1 MREIYIKGRDKPIYF
16 PEDTPEEEIKRVLGD
31 IAKKEAPKGMVE
43 KTVDWFKG
51 GQREDFIPTAF
62 NANLGL
68 PADKSAKLVTLLSTT
83 ASDDRLEMGIKN
95 ILPKATFDKDQYG
108 NLVVTAPVYRDGKET
123 GQFNRFYP
131 NPAGLDTTDVMI
143 GSGAAALASPVAKGL
158 QFLGAPI
165 KKALGGAAIGATE
178 AGLVEGVSSYL
189 TGDDYQFSDLA
200 YGAGG
205 GAAGAKIGELLQFVS
220 RSFKQNP
227 KSVIGEDGLMK
238 PRIKAMLTRAGLNPD
253 QVTKELAQ
261 DFQARVNAGV
271 DPTQAGRLSEAS
283 SLPAPIPLTAGQ
295 VTGSKGTQL
304 FEDLAEKGAYGADA
318 EQVIKEAREKAGQAI
333 QENVPLIQ
341 DRLADGADPIA
352 EKGLGG
358 VQVQNT
364 LVKSLDQAK
373 TKADNLYTAARDTG
387 NANLGLVRGDFG
399 DTLRAGV
406 RQEFNLST
414 TPMTNSI
421 LDDID
426 DVLGQG
432 GDIQQ
437 LFAIRTQFN
446 NISDNV
452 DARAGQKARDLFD
465 QKLKEYA
472 DEALI
477 SGDQNTVAAWNKAIS
492 NYSEFKKLWDTKGG
506 ILKALTE
513 KRGRDGEELALIV
526 APERAANY
534 ILGASN
540 NKLMTAGN
548 ITRDLVTLKK
558 QLPPSDFAAIK
569 QEAFLNLVD
578 DVSSEGVDG
587 VTFSGTK
594 FLTKWSKMKKNQTAI
609 KALFSPEDIK
619 LINQFAVVSAK
630 ATGGAKNTSN
640 STPAFSGLIQTLFAA
655 LGRTNTA
662 RTLMNAPV
670 VQGFAGMG
678 AGAKAR
684 NIVKPTGQI
693 SPNAIPAGVSG
704 VASPTDENR
713 NLIDEKQ
720 RQIMGYFG
728 R

>member
-16 PEDTPEEEIKRVLGD
+16 PEDTSEEEIKRVLAD
-31 IAKKEAPKGMVE
+31 VVKKETPKGMVE

-68 PADKSAKLVTLLSTT
+68 PADKSAKLVALLSTT

-165 KKALGGAAIGATE
+165 KRMLGGATIGATE

-189 TGDDYQFSDLA
+189 TGDDYQFSDLVF
-200 YGAGG
+200 GAGG
-205 GAAGAKIGELLQFVS
+205 GAAGAKVGELLQFVAK
-220 RSFKQNP
+220 SFKQNP

-238 PRIKAMLTRAGLNPD
+238 PRIKAMLTRAGLDPD

-304 FEDLAEKGAYGADA
+304 FEDMAEKGAYGADA
-318 EQVIKEAREKAGQAI
+318 ERVMSGQREAAKEAI
-333 QENVPLIQ
+333 LENVPLIQ
-341 DRLADGADPIA
+341 EKLAGGGSVLTQ
-352 EKGLGG
+352 KGLGG
-358 VQVQNT
+358 AQVQNT

-373 TKADNLYTAARDTG
+373 READNLYTAARNTG

-399 DTLRAGV
+399 DTLRGGV

-421 LDDID
+421 LDEID

-432 GDIQQ
+432 GDIKQ

-446 NISDNV
+446 NISDPV
-452 DARAGQKARDLFD
+452 DARAGKKARDLFD

-477 SGDQNTVAAWNKAIS
+477 AGDQNTVAAWSKAIL
-492 NYSEFKKLWDTKGG
+492 NYSDFKSLWDTKGG
-506 ILKALTE
+506 ILKTLTA
-513 KRGRDGEELALIV
+513 RQGRDGEKLALV
-526 APERAANY
+526 VPPEGAAKF

-540 NKLMTAGN
+540 NKLMSAGN
-548 ITRDLVTLKK
+548 ITRDLISLKK
-558 QLPPSDFAAIK
+558 QLPPADFAAIK

-594 FLTKWSKMKKNQTAI
+594 FLTKWATMKKNQTML

-670 VQGFAGMG
+670 IQGG
-678 AGAKAR
+678 ANVISGGRAR
-684 NIVKPTGQI
+684 SSIDPTGQI
-693 SPNAIPAGVSG
+693 PPNVMSAGTAGV
-704 VASPTDENR
+704 AATTDEGR
-713 NLIDEKQ
+713 NLIEEKR
-720 RQIMGYFG
+720 RQALGFFG

>member
-16 PEDTPEEEIKRVLGD
+16 PEDTSEEEIRRVLGNL
-31 IAKKEAPKGMVE
+31 AKKEAPKGMVE

-62 NANLGL
+62 NAKLGL

-143 GSGAAALASPVAKGL
+143 GSGAAALASPITKGL
-158 QFLGAPI
+158 QLLGAPI
-165 KKALGGAAIGATE
+165 KRALGGAAIGATE

-189 TGDDYQFSDLA
+189 TGDDYQFSDLV

-220 RSFKQNP
+220 KSFKQNP

-238 PRIKAMLTRAGLNPD
+238 PRIKAMLTRAGLDPD

-295 VTGSKGTQL
+295 VTASKGTQL
-304 FEDLAEKGAYGADA
+304 FEDMAEKGAYGADA
-318 EQVIKEAREKAGQAI
+318 EKVMSGQREAAKEAI
-333 QENVPLIQ
+333 LENVPLIQ
-341 DRLADGADPIA
+341 ERLADGADPIA

-358 VQVQNT
+358 VKVQDT
-364 LVKSLDQAK
+364 LVKSKQ
-373 TKADNLYTAARDTG
+373 KASNRADELYTAARETG
-387 NANLGLVRGDFG
+387 NASLGLVRGDFA
-399 DTLRAGV
+399 DTLRGGV

-421 LDDID
+421 LDEID

-432 GDIQQ
+432 GDIKQ

-446 NISDNV
+446 NISDSV
-452 DARAGQKARDLFD
+452 DRRAGKKARDLFD

-477 SGDQNTVAAWNKAIS
+477 AGDQDAVAAWSKAIS
-492 NYSEFKKLWDTKGG
+492 NYSEFKSLWDTKGG
-506 ILKALTE
+506 ILKAITAKE
-513 KRGRDGEELALIV
+513 ARDGEKLALIV

-540 NKLMTAGN
+540 NKLMTAGD

-594 FLTKWSKMKKNQTAI
+594 FLTKWSKMKKNQTAL

-630 ATGGAKNTSN
+630 ATGGAKNSSN
-640 STPAFSGLIQTLFAA
+640 STPAFSGLIQTLFAT

-670 VQGFAGMG
+670 IQGG
-678 AGAKAR
+678 ANVISGGRAR
-684 NIVKPTGQI
+684 SSIDPTGQI
-693 SPNAIPAGVSG
+693 PPNAISAGTAGVA
-704 VASPTDENR
+704 ASTDEGR
-713 NLIDEKQ
+713 NLIEEKR
-720 RQIMGYFG
+720 RQALGFFG

>member
-1 MREIYIKGRDKPIYF
+1 MIEIQIKGRDEPVYF
-16 PEDTPEEEIKRVLGD
+16 PDGTSEAD
-31 IAKKEAPKGMVE
+31 IIAALKTLEPPKGMVE

-68 PADKSAKLVTLLSTT
+68 PADKSAKLVALLSTT

-165 KKALGGAAIGATE
+165 KRALGGAAIGATE

-189 TGDDYQFSDLA
+189 TGDDYQFSDLV
-200 YGAGG
+200 YGGLG

-238 PRIKAMLTRAGLNPD
+238 PRIKAMLTRAGLDPD

-304 FEDLAEKGAYGADA
+304 FEDMAEKGAYGADA
-318 EQVIKEAREKAGQAI
+318 EQVMSGQREAAKEAI
-333 QENVPLIQ
+333 LENVPLIQ
-341 DRLADGADPIA
+341 ERLAGGANPIA

-358 VQVQNT
+358 VQVQDT
-364 LVKSLDQAK
+364 LVKSKQKASD
-373 TKADNLYTAARDTG
+373 KADELYTAARETG

-399 DTLRAGV
+399 DTLRGGV

-414 TPMTNSI
+414 TPKTNSI
-421 LDDID
+421 LDEID

-446 NISDNV
+446 NISDPV
-452 DARAGQKARDLFD
+452 DARAGRKARDLFD

-477 SGDQNTVAAWNKAIS
+477 AGDQNTVAAWSKAIS
-492 NYSEFKKLWDTKGG
+492 NYSEFKSLWNTKGG
-506 ILKALTE
+506 ILKAITAKE
-513 KRGRDGEELALIV
+513 VARDGEKLALTV

-540 NKLMTAGN
+540 NKLMTAGD

-670 VQGFAGMG
+670 IQGG
-678 AGAKAR
+678 ANVISGGRAR
-684 NIVKPTGQI
+684 SSIDPTGQI
-693 SPNAIPAGVSG
+693 PPNVISAGTAGV
-704 VASPTDENR
+704 AATTDEGR
-713 NLIDEKQ
+713 NLIEEKR
-720 RQIMGYFG
+720 RQALGFFG

>member
-1 MREIYIKGRDKPIYF
+1 MIEIQIKGRDEPVYF
-16 PEDTPEEEIKRVLGD
+16 PDGTSEAD
-31 IAKKEAPKGMVE
+31 IIAALKTLEPPKGMVE

-68 PADKSAKLVTLLSTT
+68 PADKSAKLVALLSTT

-165 KKALGGAAIGATE
+165 KRMLGGATIGATE

-189 TGDDYQFSDLA
+189 TGDDYQFSDLVF
-200 YGAGG
+200 GAGG
-205 GAAGAKIGELLQFVS
+205 GAAGAKVGELLQFVAK
-220 RSFKQNP
+220 SFKQNP

-261 DFQARVNAGV
+261 DFQARVSAGV
-271 DPTQAGRLSEAS
+271 DPTQAGRLAEAS

-318 EQVIKEAREKAGQAI
+318 EKVIKEARDKAGQAI

-341 DRLADGADPIA
+341 ERLAGGASPIA
-352 EKGLGG
+352 ERGLGG
-358 VQVQNT
+358 VQVQDT
-364 LVKSLDQAK
+364 LVKSLDQARRE
-373 TKADNLYTAARDTG
+373 ADQLYTAARQTG
-387 NANLGLVRGDFG
+387 NADLGLVRGDFA
-399 DTLRAGV
+399 DTLRGGV
-406 RQEFNLST
+406 RQDFNLST

-421 LDDID
+421 LDEID

-446 NISDNV
+446 NISDPV
-452 DARAGQKARDLFD
+452 DARAGKKARDLFD

-477 SGDQNTVAAWNKAIS
+477 AGDQNTVAAWNKAIS

-506 ILKALTE
+506 ILKTLTA
-513 KRGRDGEELALIV
+513 RQGRDGEELALV
-526 APERAANY
+526 VPPEGAAKY

-540 NKLMTAGN
+540 NKLMSAGN
-548 ITRDLVTLKK
+548 ITRDLIALKK

-594 FLTKWSKMKKNQTAI
+594 FLTKWNKMKKNQTAL

-640 STPAFSGLIQTLFAA
+640 TAPAFSGLVQTLVSA

-662 RTLMNAPV
+662 RTLMNAPF
-670 VQGFAGMG
+670 VQGFTGMG

-684 NIVKPTGQI
+684 NIVNPTGQI
-693 SPNAIPAGVSG
+693 PPNVMSAGTAGV
-704 VASPTDENR
+704 AATTDEGR
-713 NLIDEKQ
+713 NLIEEKR
-720 RQIMGYFG
+720 RQALGFFG

>member
-1 MREIYIKGRDKPIYF
+1 MIEIQIKGRDEPVYF
-16 PEDTPEEEIKRVLGD
+16 PDGTSEAD
-31 IAKKEAPKGMVE
+31 IIAALKTLEPPKGMVE

-68 PADKSAKLVTLLSTT
+68 PADKSAQLVALLSTT

-165 KKALGGAAIGATE
+165 KRMLGGATIGATE

-189 TGDDYQFSDLA
+189 TGDDYQFSDLVF
-200 YGAGG
+200 GAGG
-205 GAAGAKIGELLQFVS
+205 GAAGAKVGELLQFVAK
-220 RSFKQNP
+220 SFKQNP

-271 DPTQAGRLSEAS
+271 DPTQAGRLAEAS

-295 VTGSKGTQL
+295 VTASKGTQL

-318 EQVIKEAREKAGQAI
+318 EKVMSGQREAAKEAI
-333 QENVPLIQ
+333 LENVPLIQ
-341 DRLADGADPIA
+341 ERLAGGASPIA

-358 VQVQNT
+358 VQVQDT
-364 LVKSLDQAK
+364 LVKSLDQARRE
-373 TKADNLYTAARDTG
+373 ADQLYTAARQTG
-387 NANLGLVRGDFG
+387 NADLGLVRGDFA
-399 DTLRAGV
+399 DTLRGGV
-406 RQEFNLST
+406 RQDFNLST

-421 LDDID
+421 LDEID

-446 NISDNV
+446 NISDPV
-452 DARAGQKARDLFD
+452 DARAGKKARDLFD

-477 SGDQNTVAAWNKAIS
+477 AGDQNTVAAWNKAIS

-506 ILKALTE
+506 ILKTLTA
-513 KRGRDGEELALIV
+513 RQGRDGEELALV
-526 APERAANY
+526 VPPEGAAKY

-540 NKLMTAGN
+540 NKLMSAGN
-548 ITRDLVTLKK
+548 ITRDLIALKK

-594 FLTKWSKMKKNQTAI
+594 FLTKWNKMKKNQTAL

-640 STPAFSGLIQTLFAA
+640 TTPAFSGLIQTLFAA

-670 VQGFAGMG
+670 IQGG
-678 AGAKAR
+678 ANVISGGRAR
-684 NIVKPTGQI
+684 SSIDPTGQI
-693 SPNAIPAGVSG
+693 PPNVMSAGTAGV
-704 VASPTDENR
+704 AATTDEGR
-713 NLIDEKQ
+713 NLIEEKR
-720 RQIMGYFG
+720 RQALGFFG

>member
-1 MREIYIKGRDKPIYF
+1 MIEIQIKGRDEPVYF
-16 PEDTPEEEIKRVLGD
+16 PDGTSEAD
-31 IAKKEAPKGMVE
+31 IIAALKTLEPPKGMVE

-68 PADKSAKLVTLLSTT
+68 PADKSAKLVALLSTT

-165 KKALGGAAIGATE
+165 KRMLGGATIGATE

-189 TGDDYQFSDLA
+189 TGDDYQFSDLVF
-200 YGAGG
+200 GAGG
-205 GAAGAKIGELLQFVS
+205 GAAGAKVGELLQFVAK
-220 RSFKQNP
+220 SFKQNP
-227 KSVIGEDGLMK
+227 KSVIGEDGAMK
-238 PRIKAMLTRAGLNPD
+238 PRIKAMLTRAGLDPD

-318 EQVIKEAREKAGQAI
+318 EQVMSGQREAAKEAI
-333 QENVPLIQ
+333 LENVPLIQ
-341 DRLADGADPIA
+341 ERLAGGANPIA

-358 VQVQNT
+358 VQVQDT
-364 LVKSLDQAK
+364 LVKSKQKASD
-373 TKADNLYTAARDTG
+373 KADELYTAARETG

-399 DTLRAGV
+399 DTLRGGV

-414 TPMTNSI
+414 TPKTNSI
-421 LDDID
+421 LDEID

-446 NISDNV
+446 NISDPV
-452 DARAGQKARDLFD
+452 DARAGRKARDLFD

-477 SGDQNTVAAWNKAIS
+477 AGDQNTVAAWSKAIS
-492 NYSEFKKLWDTKGG
+492 NYSEFKSLWNTKGG
-506 ILKALTE
+506 ILKAITAKE
-513 KRGRDGEELALIV
+513 VARDGEKLALTV

-540 NKLMTAGN
+540 NKLMTAGD

-670 VQGFAGMG
+670 IQGG
-678 AGAKAR
+678 ANVISGGRAR
-684 NIVKPTGQI
+684 SSIDPTGQI
-693 SPNAIPAGVSG
+693 PPNVISAGTAGV
-704 VASPTDENR
+704 AATTDEGR
-713 NLIDEKQ
+713 NLIEEKR
-720 RQIMGYFG
+720 RQALGFFG

>member
-1 MREIYIKGRDKPIYF
+1 MIAIEVEGYDDPVYF
-16 PEDTPEEEIKRVLGD
+16 PEGTSEEEIVAALKTL
-31 IAKKEAPKGMVE
+31 EPPKGMVE

-68 PADKSAKLVTLLSTT
+68 PADKSAKLVALLSTT

-165 KKALGGAAIGATE
+165 KRMLGGATIGATE

-189 TGDDYQFSDLA
+189 TGDDYQFSDLVF
-200 YGAGG
+200 GAGG
-205 GAAGAKIGELLQFVS
+205 GAAGAKVGELLQFVAK
-220 RSFKQNP
+220 SFKQNP
-227 KSVIGEDGLMK
+227 KSVIGEDGAMK
-238 PRIKAMLTRAGLNPD
+238 PRIKAMLTRAGLDPD

-318 EQVIKEAREKAGQAI
+318 EQVMSGQREAAKEAI
-333 QENVPLIQ
+333 LENVPLIQ
-341 DRLADGADPIA
+341 ERLAGGANPIA

-358 VQVQNT
+358 VQVQDT
-364 LVKSLDQAK
+364 LVKSKQKASD
-373 TKADNLYTAARDTG
+373 KADELYTAARETG

-399 DTLRAGV
+399 DTLRGGV

-414 TPMTNSI
+414 TPKTNSI
-421 LDDID
+421 LDEID

-446 NISDNV
+446 NISDPV
-452 DARAGQKARDLFD
+452 DARAGRKARDLFD

-477 SGDQNTVAAWNKAIS
+477 AGDQNTVAAWSKAIS
-492 NYSEFKKLWDTKGG
+492 NYSEFKSLWNTKGG
-506 ILKALTE
+506 ILKAITAKE
-513 KRGRDGEELALIV
+513 VARDGEKLALTV

-540 NKLMTAGN
+540 NKLMTAGD

-670 VQGFAGMG
+670 IQGG
-678 AGAKAR
+678 ANVISGGRAR
-684 NIVKPTGQI
+684 SSIDPTGQI
-693 SPNAIPAGVSG
+693 PPNVISAGTAGV
-704 VASPTDENR
+704 AATTDEGR
-713 NLIDEKQ
+713 NLIEEKR
-720 RQIMGYFG
+720 RQALGFFG

>member
-1 MREIYIKGRDKPIYF
+1 MIEIQIKGRDEPVYF
-16 PEDTPEEEIKRVLGD
+16 PDGTSEAD
-31 IAKKEAPKGMVE
+31 IIAALKTLEPPKGMVE

-68 PADKSAKLVTLLSTT
+68 PADKSAKLVALLSTT

-165 KKALGGAAIGATE
+165 KRMLGGATIGATE

-189 TGDDYQFSDLA
+189 TGDDYQFSDLVF
-200 YGAGG
+200 GAGG
-205 GAAGAKIGELLQFVS
+205 GAAGAKVGELLQFVAK
-220 RSFKQNP
+220 SFKQNP

-238 PRIKAMLTRAGLNPD
+238 PRIKAMLTRAGLDPD

-271 DPTQAGRLSEAS
+271 DPAQAGRLSEAS

-318 EQVIKEAREKAGQAI
+318 EQVMSGQREAAKEAI
-333 QENVPLIQ
+333 LENVPLIQ
-341 DRLADGADPIA
+341 ERLAGGADPIA

-358 VQVQNT
+358 VQVQDT
-364 LVKSLDQAK
+364 LVKSKQKASD
-373 TKADNLYTAARDTG
+373 KADELYTAAREAG

-399 DTLRAGV
+399 DTLRGGV
-406 RQEFNLST
+406 RQSFNLST
-414 TPMTNSI
+414 TPKTNSI
-421 LDDID
+421 LDEID
-426 DVLGQG
+426 DVLAQG

-446 NISDNV
+446 NISDPV
-452 DARAGQKARDLFD
+452 DRKAGKKARDLFD

-477 SGDQNTVAAWNKAIS
+477 AGDQNTVAAWSKAIS
-492 NYSEFKKLWDTKGG
+492 NYSEFKSLWNTKGG
-506 ILKALTE
+506 ILKAITA
-513 KRGRDGEELALIV
+513 RQGRDGEELALVV

-540 NKLMTAGN
+540 NKLMTAGD

-630 ATGGAKNTSN
+630 ATGGAKNSSN

-670 VQGFAGMG
+670 IQGG
-678 AGAKAR
+678 ANVISGGRAR
-684 NIVKPTGQI
+684 SSIDPTGQI
-693 SPNAIPAGVSG
+693 PPNVMSAGTAGV
-704 VASPTDENR
+704 ATTTDEGR
-713 NLIDEKQ
+713 NLIEEKR
-720 RQIMGYFG
+720 RQALGFIG

>member
-1 MREIYIKGRDKPIYF
+1 MIEIQIKGRDEPVYF
-16 PEDTPEEEIKRVLGD
+16 PDGTSEAD
-31 IAKKEAPKGMVE
+31 IIAALKTLEPPKGMVE

-68 PADKSAKLVTLLSTT
+68 PADKSAKLVALLSTT

-165 KKALGGAAIGATE
+165 KRMLGGATIGATE

-189 TGDDYQFSDLA
+189 TGDDYQFSDLVF
-200 YGAGG
+200 GAGG
-205 GAAGAKIGELLQFVS
+205 GAAGAKVGELLQFVAK
-220 RSFKQNP
+220 SFKQNP

-261 DFQARVNAGV
+261 DFQARVSAGV
-271 DPTQAGRLSEAS
+271 DPTQAGRLAEAS

-318 EQVIKEAREKAGQAI
+318 EKVIKEARDKAGQAI

-341 DRLADGADPIA
+341 ERLAGGASPIA

-358 VQVQNT
+358 VQVQDT
-364 LVKSLDQAK
+364 LVKSLDQARRE
-373 TKADNLYTAARDTG
+373 ANQLYTAARQTG
-387 NANLGLVRGDFG
+387 NADLGLVRGDFA
-399 DTLRAGV
+399 DTLRGGV
-406 RQEFNLST
+406 RQDFNLST

-421 LDDID
+421 LDEID

-446 NISDNV
+446 NISDPV
-452 DARAGQKARDLFD
+452 DARAGRKARDLFD

-492 NYSEFKKLWDTKGG
+492 NYSEFKNLWDTKGG
-506 ILKALTE
+506 ILKTLTA
-513 KRGRDGEELALIV
+513 RQGRDGEELALV
-526 APERAANY
+526 VPPEGAAKY

-540 NKLMTAGN
+540 NKLMSAGN
-548 ITRDLVTLKK
+548 ITRDLITLKK

-594 FLTKWSKMKKNQTAI
+594 FLTKWNKMKKNQTAL

-640 STPAFSGLIQTLFAA
+640 TAPAFSGLVQTLVSA

-670 VQGFAGMG
+670 IQGG
-678 AGAKAR
+678 ANVISGGRAR
-684 NIVKPTGQI
+684 SSIDPTGQI
-693 SPNAIPAGVSG
+693 PPNVMSAGTAGV
-704 VASPTDENR
+704 ATTTDEGR
-713 NLIDEKQ
+713 NLIEEKR
-720 RQIMGYFG
+720 RQALGFFG

>member
-1 MREIYIKGRDKPIYF
+1 MIAIEVEGYDDPVYF
-16 PEDTPEEEIKRVLGD
+16 PEGTSEEEIVAALKTL
-31 IAKKEAPKGMVE
+31 EPPKGMVE

-68 PADKSAKLVTLLSTT
+68 PADKSAKLVALLSTT

-165 KKALGGAAIGATE
+165 KRMLGGATIGATE

-189 TGDDYQFSDLA
+189 TGDDYQFSDLVF
-200 YGAGG
+200 GAGG
-205 GAAGAKIGELLQFVS
+205 GAAGAKVGELLQFVAK
-220 RSFKQNP
+220 SFKQNP
-227 KSVIGEDGLMK
+227 KSVIGEDGAMK
-238 PRIKAMLTRAGLNPD
+238 PRIKAMLTRAGLDPD

-318 EQVIKEAREKAGQAI
+318 EQVMSGQREAAKEAI
-333 QENVPLIQ
+333 LENVPLIQ
-341 DRLADGADPIA
+341 ERLAGGASPIA

-358 VQVQNT
+358 VQVQDT
-364 LVKSLDQAK
+364 LVKSKQKASD
-373 TKADNLYTAARDTG
+373 KADELYTAARETG

-399 DTLRAGV
+399 DTLRGGV

-414 TPMTNSI
+414 TPKTNSI
-421 LDDID
+421 LDEID

-446 NISDNV
+446 NISDPV
-452 DARAGQKARDLFD
+452 DARAGRKARDLFD

-477 SGDQNTVAAWNKAIS
+477 AGDQNTVAAWSKAIS
-492 NYSEFKKLWDTKGG
+492 NYSEFKSLWNTKGG
-506 ILKALTE
+506 ILKAITAKE
-513 KRGRDGEELALIV
+513 VARDGEKLALTV

-540 NKLMTAGN
+540 NKLMTAGD

-670 VQGFAGMG
+670 IQGG
-678 AGAKAR
+678 ANVISGGRAR
-684 NIVKPTGQI
+684 SSIDPTGQI
-693 SPNAIPAGVSG
+693 PPNVISAGTAGV
-704 VASPTDENR
+704 AATTDEGR
-713 NLIDEKQ
+713 NLIEEKR
-720 RQIMGYFG
+720 RQALGFFG